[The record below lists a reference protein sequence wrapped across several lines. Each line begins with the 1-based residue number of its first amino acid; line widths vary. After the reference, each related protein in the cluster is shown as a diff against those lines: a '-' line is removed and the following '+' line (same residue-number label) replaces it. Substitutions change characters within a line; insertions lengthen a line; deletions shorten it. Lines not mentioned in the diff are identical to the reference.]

1 MKTELREAAATYRD
15 APKILKD
22 AIVNAARRGHTA
34 AEIASEIDLTYSPD
48 YVSQI
53 IRDAG
58 VPRVR
63 GRRKR
68 TPPDPS
74 SDS

>member
-22 AIVNAARRGHTA
+22 AIVSAARRGHTA

-58 VPRVR
+58 VPRAR

-68 TPPDPS
+68 TPPEPS